1 MKIKA
6 SILED
11 KPPDLTKETFIS
23 AESDKE
29 RVWTKIDLLIIAVTN
44 LILITQI
51 GLIATIKFYWI
62 LLKFFWV
69 LLKLYLKTI
78 IFIMKLMF

>member
-29 RVWTKIDLLIIAVTN
+29 RV
-44 LILITQI
+44 
-51 GLIATIKFYWI
+51 
-62 LLKFFWV
+62 
-69 LLKLYLKTI
+69 
-78 IFIMKLMF
+78 